1 MPPIRS
7 EKSNSA
13 ADAPAP
19 GTVAPKKRLLKPVV
33 KGIKDANFLSSV
45 NNWDGE
51 YDKLIGT
58 STRTISFG
66 SMFVLTDDHIDDILA
81 LPRQN
86 DAKELTDEAVVR
98 LAKGLP
104 NLRTVILQSTTK
116 VGDEGFLALVSN
128 CPDLRLLE
136 ITPLGYGPKVTKEAL
151 EEFCKHPEWCPGLK
165 QVIFHRGDEYNK
177 EWMKP
182 MRELGKQRDKMVITL
197 LDRSEVKKWGDW
209 EISTSPQHYVKGRK
223 CEFMKV
229 PRGIAHRHG
238 SIY

>member
-33 KGIKDANFLSSV
+33 KGIKDANFLSSIWHFIFNYADV
-45 NNWDGE
+45 S
-51 YDKLIGT
+51 YDAK
-58 STRTISFG
+58 
-66 SMFVLTDDHIDDILA
+66 
-81 LPRQN
+81 N

-177 EWMKP
+177 EWMKT